1 MKKVA
6 IGVLAASLIFTQ
18 GMQTEAKSKKSTL
31 IDKDKNGI
39 HDDWQTKFKLG
50 KGKSVAQKDPD
61 KDGLS
66 NVIEYQLNTNPIK
79 KDSDGDKTSDSNEDK
94 DKDGLIN
101 GLEVKWKLNP
111 LKLDTDGDGI
121 SDANEDEDIDS
132 LTNKEEIYVG
142 TSLTKAD
149 TDKDGLYDGDEDKDK
164 DKLTNSIEF
173 DLGYNPKDKDSDN
186 DGIKDAD
193 EDLDRDGIR
202 NSNELDELEIVLVD
216 TNEKD
221 FKIQYKLGK
230 KSKLK
235 IKDNIGISNAN
246 TFFTQFVTDLTP
258 AATDEELINKIKQI
272 TGLNTFV
279 EINIEVE
286 FANGKEL
293 QVEYENEYQAPEE
306 VNDDDNLPED
316 TEDITDSS
324 NDDDQSKDE

>member
-18 GMQTEAKSKKSTL
+18 GLQTEAKSKKSTL

-66 NVIEYQLNTNPIK
+66 NVLEYQLNTNPIK
-79 KDSDGDKTSDSNEDK
+79 KDSDGDKISDSNEDK

-111 LKLDTDGDGI
+111 FKSDTDGDGI
-121 SDANEDEDIDS
+121 SDANEDEDTDS

-149 TDKDGLYDGDEDKDK
+149 TDKDGLSDGDEDKDR

-173 DLGYNPKDKDSDN
+173 DLGYDPKDKDSDK

-193 EDLDRDGIR
+193 EDQDKDGIR
-202 NSNELDELEIVLVD
+202 NSNELNELKVVLVD
-216 TNEKD
+216 TNEKEL
-221 FKIQYKLGK
+221 KIQYKLGK

-235 IKDNIGISNAN
+235 VQDNIGISNVN
-246 TFFTQFVTDLTP
+246 TLFTQFATDLTP
-258 AATDEELINKIKQI
+258 TATDEELINKIKQL
-272 TGLNTFV
+272 TGLDAFV
-279 EINIEVE
+279 EIKIEIE

-293 QVEYENEYQAPEE
+293 QVEYENEIQAPAEE
-306 VNDDDNLPED
+306 NDNDNL

-324 NDDDQSKDE
+324 SDDNQSKDE

>member
-6 IGVLAASLIFTQ
+6 IGVLAASLILTQ
-18 GMQTEAKSKKSTL
+18 GLQTEAKSKKSTL

-39 HDDWQTKFKLG
+39 HDDWQKKYKLG
-50 KGKSVAQKDPD
+50 KGRSVAQKDPD

-66 NVIEYQLNTNPIK
+66 NVLEYQLNTNPIK
-79 KDSDGDKTSDSNEDK
+79 KDSDGDKTSDNNEDK
-94 DKDGLIN
+94 DKDGLKN

-111 LKLDTDGDGI
+111 LKFDTDGDGI
-121 SDANEDEDIDS
+121 SDANEDEDTDS

-142 TSLTKAD
+142 TSLTNAD
-149 TDKDGLYDGDEDKDK
+149 TDKDGLHDGDEDKDK
-164 DKLTNSIEF
+164 DNLTNSIEF
-173 DLGYNPKDKDSDN
+173 DIGYNPNNKDSDN

-202 NSNELDELEIVLVD
+202 NSNELDELKVVLVD
-216 TNEKD
+216 VNDKE

-235 IKDNIGISNAN
+235 VKDNIGISNAN
-246 TFFTQFVTDLTP
+246 TFFSQLVTDLTP
-258 AATDEELINKIKQI
+258 TVTDEELIKKIKQI
-272 TGLNTFV
+272 TGLDTFV

-293 QVEYENEYQAPEE
+293 QVEYENEYQAPEVE
-306 VNDDDNLPED
+306 NDDDNFPED
-316 TEDITDSS
+316 TEVEDISDSP
-324 NDDDQSKDE
+324 NDDDQ

>member
-6 IGVLAASLIFTQ
+6 IGILAAFLIFTQ
-18 GMQTEAKSKKSTL
+18 GLQTEAKSKKNTL

-39 HDDWQTKFKLG
+39 HDDWQKKYKLG
-50 KGKSVAQKDPD
+50 KGKSVALKDPD

-66 NVIEYQLNTNPIK
+66 NVLEYQINTNPNK
-79 KDSDGDKTSDSNEDK
+79 KDSDGDKTSDYNEDK
-94 DKDGLIN
+94 DKDGLRN

-111 LKLDTDGDGI
+111 LKFDTDGDGI
-121 SDANEDEDIDS
+121 SDANEDEDTDS
-132 LTNKEEIYVG
+132 LSNKEEIYVG

-149 TDKDGLYDGDEDKDK
+149 TDKDGLHDGDEDQDK

-202 NSNELDELEIVLVD
+202 NSNELGELEVVLVD
-216 TNEKD
+216 ANENE
-221 FKIQYKLGK
+221 FKIQFKLGK

-235 IKDNIGISNAN
+235 VKDNIGISNAH
-246 TFFTQFVTDLTP
+246 TFFSQFVTDLTP
-258 AATDEELINKIKQI
+258 AATDEELMNKIKQI
-272 TGLNTFV
+272 TGLDTFV

-286 FANGKEL
+286 FVNGKEL
-293 QVEYENEYQAPEE
+293 QVEYENEYQSSEE
-306 VNDDDNLPED
+306 ENDDDNLPED
-316 TEDITDSS
+316 R
-324 NDDDQSKDE
+324 